1 MEGGPHH
8 TTLVTGLYNIG
19 RDQLQ
24 GKHAKRSFDKYLN
37 WFKQVLSIN
46 VPMVVFVPQY
56 LQDYVEQ
63 HRPANYQTQII
74 VREFEDLRAFKKYY
88 SLMQHTID
96 QMVKEPNRDGKIPRY
111 FADCPEFITARY
123 ETIIF
128 SKFDFLKEA
137 STTNPFDSQYFIWL
151 DAGTFYQEPPF
162 NKTLPWPDE
171 YKIRLLNDK
180 FLVSDY
186 NFNVNDKRPL
196 QDKRNYLRSNRNEIC
211 AFVLGGT
218 KLAIDR
224 VHHQFWQLVDEALN
238 MGVINN
244 EQHFLQL
251 MALEKSEWY
260 YIWNRTRYHYT
271 KLTTPLRDRMIP
283 AELAT
288 GTYMG
293 EHYPINSQIKVL
305 AVATKNLAKST
316 YQSWENTA
324 RHYGY
329 NYEILGQND
338 EWQGFQTKI
347 KLYHERLLTVTE
359 PYAVLVDSTDVFF
372 CGSSNELFDKLRDRK
387 TDVVV
392 GGEYELYY
400 LEHKGGKYSRDQLTS
415 YFNDQSN
422 QTGKFVYPNS
432 GFIAG
437 KTNLLRKLMRVQLT
451 EQYQDDQVACI
462 DSMYQQIVP
471 MTLDY
476 DTSIIGNVP
485 NYGTREP
492 VKCFEYDK
500 SQGRYRNNISGE
512 YPIAFH
518 FPGKNWHAMR
528 EFYNISQ
535 ADAFTTTP
543 VTSGSSVNTGYI
555 FLIVIIVLII
565 VLLLLFLSRR

>member
-1 MEGGPHH
+1 MSSNNHH
-8 TTLVTGLYNIG
+8 TTLVTALYNIG
-19 RDQLQ
+19 RDQLT

-37 WFKQVLSIN
+37 WFKYVLSIN
-46 VPMVVFVPQY
+46 VPLVVFVPQY
-56 LQDYVEQ
+56 LQDYVHQ
-63 HRPANYQTQII
+63 HRSAKYPTQVI
-74 VREFEDLRAFKKYY
+74 VREFEDLIAYKGCYER
-88 SLMQHTID
+88 MQRTID
-96 QMVKEPNRDGKIPRY
+96 QMVKEPNADGQIPRY

-128 SKFDFLKEA
+128 SKFNFLKEA

-151 DAGTFYQEPPF
+151 DAGTFYQQPPF
-162 NKTLPWPDE
+162 NVELPWPDQ
-171 YKIRLLNDK
+171 YKVRLLGDK

-186 NFNVNDKRPL
+186 SFDVNDKRPL

-211 AFVLGGT
+211 AFVLGGS

-224 VHHQFWQLVDEALN
+224 VHRQFWQLVDEALN

-251 MALEKSEWY
+251 MALEKPEWY
-260 YIWNRTRYHYT
+260 YLWYRTRYHYS
-271 KLTTPLRDRMIP
+271 KLTAPIRDRMIP
-283 AELAT
+283 VELAT

-293 EHYPINSQIKVL
+293 EHYPVNNNIKVL
-305 AVATKNLAKST
+305 TVATKNLAKST

-329 NYEILGQND
+329 NYEILGQNTD
-338 EWQGFQTKI
+338 WKGFQTKI

-359 PYAVLVDSTDVFF
+359 PYTVLVDSTDVFF
-372 CGSSNELFDKLRDRK
+372 CGSADELFDKLCDSK
-387 TDVVV
+387 TDVIV

-400 LEHKGGKYSRDQLTS
+400 PEHKGGKYSREQLTS
-415 YFNDQSN
+415 HFENKAH
-422 QTGKFVYPNS
+422 QTSRFIYLNS
-432 GFIAG
+432 GFIVG
-437 KTNLLRKLMRVQLT
+437 KTTALRKLMRVHLD

-471 MTLDY
+471 ITLDY
-476 DTSIIGNVP
+476 ATRIIGNVP
-485 NYGTREP
+485 NYGTREH

-500 SQGRYRNNISGE
+500 DQGRHRNNISGE

-518 FPGKNWHAMR
+518 FPGKNWHAMH

-535 ADAFTTTP
+535 RDAFTTTP
-543 VTSGSSVNTGYI
+543 VTPGSSVNTGFI
-555 FLIVIIVLII
+555 FFVVIIVIII
-565 VLLLLFLSRR
+565 VLLLLFFSRR